1 MFRFELLKKDTLSNA
16 RLGRF
21 YTSRGVVN
29 TPVFMPVGTMGTVKA
44 MSPHEVKELGAEIIL
59 GNTYHLMLRPGHEI
73 IRELGGLHKFMA
85 WDGPIL
91 TDSGGFQVFSLGDL
105 RKITEEGV
113 YFQSHIDGAKHTL
126 TPESA
131 IEIQEALGSDIMMI
145 LDECTPYPAPFEYA
159 KASMERTLR
168 WGKRCREYHLRHE
181 GTVPEWHRLPACEDR
196 QDACPTRL
204 ETVPGNQ
211 AFFGI
216 VQGSMFR
223 ELREVSARETVET
236 GFDGYAL
243 GGLSVGESKEEMHE
257 MIEVTVPHL
266 PEDQPRYLMG
276 VGLPEDLIEGVW
288 RGIDMF
294 DCVIPTRNARNGML
308 FTTFGSIQIKH
319 SKYIRDDSPIDPVC
333 GCYTCK
339 HFSRAYLRHLYMA
352 KEILSSR
359 LNTIH
364 NLYYYLNLMKGVREA
379 IAADRFESFRR
390 EFYENMTGMTENEE

>member
-1 MFRFELLKKDTLSNA
+1 MNFKFDLIKKDTSSNA

-21 YTSRGVVN
+21 HTAHGVVN
-29 TPVFMPVGTMGTVKA
+29 TPIFMPVGTVATVKA
-44 MSPHEVKELGAEIIL
+44 MTPHEVKDLGAEIIL

-73 IRELGGLHKFMA
+73 IRELGGLHRFMG
-85 WDGPIL
+85 WEGPIL

-113 YFQSHIDGAKHTL
+113 FFQSHIDGAKHTL

-131 IEIQEALGSDIMMI
+131 VEIQEALGSDIMMI
-145 LDECTPYPAPFEYA
+145 LDECTPHPATFDYA
-159 KASMERTLR
+159 KSSLERTLR
-168 WGKRCREYHLRHE
+168 WGKRCKDHHLRPRHQE
-181 GTVPEWHRLPACEDR
+181 GAVPFS
-196 QDACPTRL
+196 
-204 ETVPGNQ
+204 Q
-211 AFFGI
+211 ALFGI
-216 VQGSMFR
+216 VQGSMFKD
-223 ELREVSARETVET
+223 LREISARETVEI

-243 GGLSVGESKEEMHE
+243 GGLSVGESKEEMHA
-257 MIEVTVPHL
+257 MIEVAVPHL
-266 PEDQPRYLMG
+266 PEDRPRYLMG
-276 VGLPEDLIEGVW
+276 VGLPEDLLEGVR

-308 FTTFGSIQIKH
+308 FTSFGNIQIKH
-319 SKYIRDDSPIDPVC
+319 SKYIRDASPIDPEC

-364 NLYYYLNLMKGVREA
+364 NLYYYLNFMKDMRKA
-379 IAADRFESFRR
+379 IADDRFTEFSKQFYAKRR
-390 EFYENMTGMTENEE
+390 VENDE

>member
-1 MFRFELLKKDTLSNA
+1 MNFKFELLKKDTSSNA

-21 YTSRGVVN
+21 YTPHGVVN
-29 TPVFMPVGTMGTVKA
+29 TPVFMPVGTVGTVKA
-44 MSPHEVKELGAEIIL
+44 MTPHEVKDLGAEIIL

-73 IRELGGLHKFMA
+73 IRQLGGLHRFMG

-105 RKITEEGV
+105 RKITEDGV

-145 LDECTPYPAPFEYA
+145 LDECTPYPATFDYA
-159 KASMERTLR
+159 KSSMERTLR
-168 WGKRCREYHLRHE
+168 WGKRCRDYHLRPE
-181 GTVPEWHRLPACEDR
+181 GNSEK
-196 QDACPTRL
+196 
-204 ETVPGNQ
+204 Q
-211 AFFGI
+211 ALFGI
-216 VQGSMFR
+216 VQGSMFK
-223 ELREVSARETVET
+223 ELREISARETVNI

-243 GGLSVGESKEEMHE
+243 GGLSVGESKNEMHE
-257 MIEVTVPHL
+257 MIEVSVPHL
-266 PEDQPRYLMG
+266 PEDRPRYLMG
-276 VGLPEDLIEGVW
+276 VGLPEDLLEGVR

-319 SKYIRDDSPIDPVC
+319 SRYISDNSPIDTEC

-364 NLYYYLNLMKGVREA
+364 NLYYYLNLMKSVREA
-379 IAADRFESFRR
+379 IAADRFDSFRK
-390 EFYENMTGMTENEE
+390 EFYDKRAGGEDL

>member
-1 MFRFELLKKDTLSNA
+1 MSFKFDLLKKDTSSSA

-21 YTSRGVVN
+21 HTVHGTVN
-29 TPVFMPVGTMGTVKA
+29 TPVFMPVGTVGTVKA
-44 MSPHEVKELGAEIIL
+44 MTPHEVKDLGAEIIL
-59 GNTYHLMLRPGHEI
+59 GNTYHLMLRPGHEL
-73 IRELGGLHKFMA
+73 IRELGGLHRFMA

-105 RKITEEGV
+105 RKITEDGV

-131 IEIQEALGSDIMMI
+131 MEIQEALGSDIMMI
-145 LDECTPYPAPFEYA
+145 LDECTPYPATFDYA
-159 KASMERTLR
+159 KSSMERTLR
-168 WGKRCREYHLRHE
+168 WGKRCRDHHLRPE
-181 GTVPEWHRLPACEDR
+181 GNSES
-196 QDACPTRL
+196 
-204 ETVPGNQ
+204 Q
-211 AFFGI
+211 ALFGI
-216 VQGSMFR
+216 VQGSMFK
-223 ELREVSARETVET
+223 ELREVSAKETVNI

-243 GGLSVGESKEEMHE
+243 GGLSVGESKNEMHE
-257 MIEVTVPHL
+257 MIEVSVPHL
-266 PEDQPRYLMG
+266 PEDRPRYLMG
-276 VGLPEDLIEGVW
+276 VGLPEDLIEGVR

-319 SKYIRDDSPIDPVC
+319 SRYISDNSPIDPEC

-379 IAADRFESFRR
+379 ISADRFDSFRK
-390 EFYENMTGMTENEE
+390 EFYDKRAAGEDL

>member
-1 MFRFELLKKDTLSNA
+1 MNFKFELLKKDTSSNA

-21 YTSRGVVN
+21 HTMHGVVN
-29 TPVFMPVGTMGTVKA
+29 TPVFMPVGTVGTVKA
-44 MSPHEVKELGAEIIL
+44 MTPHEVKDLGAEIIL

-105 RKITEEGV
+105 RKITEDGV

-145 LDECTPYPAPFEYA
+145 LDECTPHPATFDYA

-168 WGKRCREYHLRHE
+168 WGKRCRDHHLRPE
-181 GTVPEWHRLPACEDR
+181 GNSEK
-196 QDACPTRL
+196 
-204 ETVPGNQ
+204 Q
-211 AFFGI
+211 ALFGI
-216 VQGSMFR
+216 VQGGMYK
-223 ELREVSARETVET
+223 ELREISAKETVEIR
-236 GFDGYAL
+236 FDGHAL
-243 GGLSVGESKEEMHE
+243 GGLSVGESKDEMHE

-266 PEDQPRYLMG
+266 PEDKPRYLMG
-276 VGLPEDLIEGVW
+276 VGLPEDLLEGVR

-319 SKYIRDDSPIDPVC
+319 SKYIRDNSPIDTVC

-364 NLYYYLNLMKGVREA
+364 NLYYYLNLMKGVRTALEEE
-379 IAADRFESFRR
+379 RFEGFYK
-390 EFYENMTGMTENEE
+390 EFYSNRQAAEIDED

>member
-1 MFRFELLKKDTLSNA
+1 MFKFELLKKDALSQA

-21 YTSRGVVN
+21 YTAHGVVN

-44 MSPHEVKELGAEIIL
+44 MTPHEVKDLGAEIIL
-59 GNTYHLMLRPGHEI
+59 GNTYHLMLRPGHDLV
-73 IRELGGLHKFMA
+73 RELGGLHRFMG

-113 YFQSHIDGAKHTL
+113 YFQSHIDGAKHAL
-126 TPESA
+126 TPEGA

-145 LDECTPYPAPFEYA
+145 LDECTPYPSAFDYA

-168 WGKRCREYHLRHE
+168 WGKRCR
-181 GTVPEWHRLPACEDR
+181 DR
-196 QDACPTRL
+196 KLLSDT
-204 ETVPGNQ
+204 GQ
-211 AFFGI
+211 ALFGI
-216 VQGSMFR
+216 VQGSMYK
-223 ELREVSARETVET
+223 ELREVSARETVEI
-236 GFDGYAL
+236 GFDGHAL
-243 GGLSVGESKEEMHE
+243 GGLSVGESKDEMHE
-257 MIEVTVPHL
+257 AIEYSVPYL
-266 PEDQPRYLMG
+266 PEDKPRYLMG
-276 VGLPEDLIEGVW
+276 VGLPEDLIEGVR

-308 FTTFGSIQIKH
+308 FTSFGVVQIKH
-319 SKYIRDDSPIDPVC
+319 SKYIRDDSPIDPEC

-339 HFSRAYLRHLYMA
+339 NFSRAYLRHLYMA

-364 NLYYYLNLMKGVREA
+364 NLYFYLNFMSEMRAA
-379 IAADRFESFRR
+379 IAEDRFAGFYKQFYAKRR
-390 EFYENMTGMTENEE
+390 IEIDE